1 MTTQNTKDQPQA
13 KSLANKIIELIIKD
27 CELVHNQQKEPYAIL
42 KKAGIRQIYSIGSK
56 SFSDL
61 VASKYFASKKSAL
74 SEASLKSAL
83 STLSGKAVYEG
94 KCVEIFTRIAK
105 TKEGYWLD
113 LCNDVWEAVLITK
126 AGWKVLSGSSIPL
139 FSRSNSMLAIP
150 TPIAGGSLD
159 PLWDLV
165 NIPQDDRLIV
175 VAWLL
180 ECLRADTPH
189 VVMEFVGEQGSA
201 KSTTQKL
208 LKMLIDP
215 NVANLR
221 AAPKKVEDVWIG
233 ALNSH
238 LVSFENISYLGQDY
252 QDALC
257 VMATGGAHAT
267 RTLYTNREE
276 VIIEL
281 RKPIILNGITVNVT
295 AQDLLDRS
303 LHIELPPV
311 KTRLQSRDV
320 EEAFNLQYA
329 QFVGALLNLF
339 VAALNALD
347 SVVIADEDKPRM
359 VDFAYLG
366 EALFQANGYEYGTF
380 IGMYKSMRKK
390 GVYRTIESIPIGLA
404 LLSYLQINP
413 NGWSGKLVE
422 LLAHLESHKPKGETN
437 WPKSAK
443 GMGDALRRLT
453 PALRTLR
460 FNCKSNQKTSGS
472 IIWEISPIPPK
483 ELDQCPASP
492 SSPESQ
498 SDLSHRD
505 LGHEGHSG
513 HENDS
518 FDEGEDL
525 EEYPF

>member
-27 CELVHNQQKEPYAIL
+27 CELVHNQQKEPHAIL
-42 KKAGIRQIYSIGSK
+42 KKAGVRQIYSIGSK

-113 LCNDVWEAVLITK
+113 FCNDAWEAVLITK

-139 FSRSNSMLAIP
+139 FSRSNSMQAIP

-215 NVANLR
+215 NIANLR
-221 AAPKKVEDVWIG
+221 AAPK
-233 ALNSH
+233 
-238 LVSFENISYLGQDY
+238 
-252 QDALC
+252 
-257 VMATGGAHAT
+257 
-267 RTLYTNREE
+267 R
-276 VIIEL
+276 
-281 RKPIILNGITVNVT
+281 
-295 AQDLLDRS
+295 
-303 LHIELPPV
+303 
-311 KTRLQSRDV
+311 
-320 EEAFNLQYA
+320 
-329 QFVGALLNLF
+329 
-339 VAALNALD
+339 
-347 SVVIADEDKPRM
+347 
-359 VDFAYLG
+359 
-366 EALFQANGYEYGTF
+366 
-380 IGMYKSMRKK
+380 
-390 GVYRTIESIPIGLA
+390 
-404 LLSYLQINP
+404 
-413 NGWSGKLVE
+413 
-422 LLAHLESHKPKGETN
+422 
-437 WPKSAK
+437 
-443 GMGDALRRLT
+443 
-453 PALRTLR
+453 
-460 FNCKSNQKTSGS
+460 
-472 IIWEISPIPPK
+472 
-483 ELDQCPASP
+483 
-492 SSPESQ
+492 
-498 SDLSHRD
+498 
-505 LGHEGHSG
+505 
-513 HENDS
+513 
-518 FDEGEDL
+518 
-525 EEYPF
+525 